1 MIDTSFQKV
10 QVNQVIFSQLPSFVQ
25 EENPLFVDFL
35 KTYYLGEEYQGGNI
49 DITQNFNDYQKV
61 ETFSGNE
68 NLVGF
73 TTCTS
78 KVNFFDSTIE
88 VVSTDG
94 WPEKYGLLKINDE
107 IISYTGKTKT
117 SFTGCL
123 RGFSGV
129 ESLHSKSDPEQLV
142 FSKTFAATHK
152 IQTQVINLSNLFLQE
167 FWQNLKNLFL
177 PGFEDRKIINP
188 VDKANFLRQAKD
200 LFASKGTSN
209 AIEILFRVLYGKD
222 SEVIKPIDYLFAPS
236 DADYIKTTDVVAEL
250 ISGDPTKIAGQELR
264 QTGDNFTSA
273 SIFDVKFTS
282 RNNRSYYQISL
293 SKETLKGNFKITGSS
308 SLTNNVSIGDTVLTV
323 DSTLGFEDSGEI
335 YVGAGLTVGIV
346 TYTNKSSTQF
356 FDVVGLSSSYSD
368 GQFVRSSNTVFSY
381 ENGDISKPVLFRLT
395 AVATGSPL
403 QDVGYLVKN
412 DILKGKTLGN
422 LSLASN
428 QRLNTWVHNIKTT
441 TDVSKDIRTNISNID
456 IVTNTVNTKDPHL
469 LKFGDPI
476 TLVDLT
482 SNIPQNVEGTVSQV
496 VSANVF
502 QLNIISGTID
512 VGRTYKVRSNTIFA
526 SHNDSNVKVDEFV
539 AEVQNT
545 YIDKTDENVYVASGS
560 LPAYKIYAT
569 NRKKT
574 FFNSDINS
582 DTGSI
587 NIVSHGFITG
597 DLIKYSPVSVGQSA
611 LPGLSTNTDYIVSKV
626 DSDNIKLSRSS
637 SDAVNKRYINIQP
650 NDVIN
655 HQVLPTELFK
665 KDIKHQNFLRRFPK
679 TPTLNKFKEVFLNE
693 PIGMFKNGVE
703 IVSNRSGDFIRYGI
717 VKNIEVQNG
726 GSNFDLVSPPN
737 INISDSV
744 GTGAT
749 AYAIIE
755 NGKFEGIEVVS
766 AGYDIKKTP
775 NVVITGGN
783 GNGATAV
790 ARLKESKTT
799 RTFNAES
806 DVNITIHAV
815 TFVDRHLFDNGESVY
830 YKKADDYD
838 PIGGLVDNSLYYL
851 NVVDDFTVKFMSS
864 YEDAVAGIN
873 PIVLTS
879 KSTGT
884 NSLQSTKIRKVLG
897 SIVVTDPGSGYSN
910 RRLEVSS
917 SPYPSTDYTTV
928 DDIVSGINTANN
940 YVYFKQ
946 HGFNDGDL
954 IEYHSSGP
962 ISGLS
967 TTQNYQVLKLDE
979 DRFRVCSA
987 GIGTTS
993 SNLNYR
999 KLDYVKF
1006 DNNGTSTHTFKYPDI
1021 HVSVET
1027 ISGVANTAY
1036 SQPRVRPLCRG
1047 EIVQCPLI
1055 APGVGYGSSDVINVH
1070 RRPNVQVSNGSNGVL
1085 DVFVDNGK
1093 IVQCFIV
1100 NAGGGYVTPP
1110 EVIINGDGKYA
1121 KIITNIT
1128 DGKIS
1133 SVTIVDTGKGYTSQN
1148 TTISLRSPGFGAK
1161 LEANVDKWDI
1171 DIFSKYRNSI
1181 SENDDGLILPSQNDD
1196 YGAKFVHAYAGRK
1209 LRFDFNDNIQNDFS
1223 ERPTVNHSPILGWA
1237 YDGSPIYGPYGHGF
1251 KTGGAIRRM
1260 IPGYTLV
1267 SKGNRPPV
1275 SLFPLGYFIN
1285 DYIFTNDGD
1294 LDEFNGRFCK
1304 TPEYPDGVYAYFC
1317 TIQATNSS
1325 KFPFVNTREPAFPY
1339 VLNNFKYK
1347 KDSFNQDPSSIQS
1360 LPILNSGDLIRN
1372 TYNYKFG
1379 FANSNYDYLT
1389 TNQVDETQLIVRTT
1403 VESGI
1408 STINI
1413 VSPGENYKV
1422 NDKIRFNNLNSGG
1435 SESTAKVKTLVG
1447 SGLSSLSYEREV
1459 VSDIEFLYGD
1469 RNVVGVATT
1478 AHNLSNNDLVI
1489 VGGIGTGELK
1499 FIQGPRTIAVS
1510 SITGV
1515 LQQNLGPV
1523 SDTGITTT
1531 ILLSVPSSDS
1541 DSIDVDDII
1550 SIGTDE
1556 RVIVLEKLPFDG
1568 RYRIS
1573 RPPGYA
1579 GTHFSGELVHVDQR
1593 KFSYD
1598 VGINTDLKTQQNRKI
1613 VFNPVSSIGIGTTVI
1628 VKSIAGIGTTTAI
1641 RVKSLNDIIL
1651 EGHEL
1656 PPEGSDAD
1664 NTITINSHGFRTGQ
1678 RLTYNIGRAGIAL
1691 TVSNSVSLSNP
1702 FQLVDGQYVYAVN
1715 KGTNLLGITT
1725 TITGIGTTS
1734 ASLYFT
1740 GITTTG
1746 TEHFFKESNKD
1757 YTGHV
1762 ERYDVTVV
1770 TNFEHTLKSRD
1781 NVKIDISPNTTVS
1794 KTIEFNTIARKT
1806 LVDGYYVSAASTF
1819 IGVGATN
1826 SVITIT
1832 DHEFVPGQKLLYEA
1846 GSSEISPLV
1855 NNGEYFAQVINDN
1868 QFRLS
1873 TNYKD
1878 ATSFGGNFIGITTFG
1893 VGVHKFSAINPHIV
1907 ATRGQTIGFAV
1918 SDNSLND
1925 LKLEFY
1931 EDENFVTKY
1940 DGAGVSTEITRS
1952 TAVPGSN
1959 GSLVNL
1965 KLTENVP
1972 TPLYYKLEPTNLDGT
1987 SVSKRDANPDN
1998 TVAAGSKIII
2008 NNSVYSGTFSIS
2020 TTGTNTFQ
2028 YQVDKKPESEIYTSS
2043 GINTF
2048 RYITDS
2054 KTARGGINE
2063 IKVTFGGVKYRRNPG
2078 ISTIITDTGKNA
2090 ILRIYDDSIGRP
2102 ANTEMLSVGYEYPS
2116 DRSLQPSVDLPTI
2129 VTISNNF
2136 ALNSVGV
2143 TSGGKNYI
2151 NAPELI
2157 VPGAEDIDL
2166 TAVLSG
2172 TSVGE
2177 VIVNRSGKGFN
2188 EVPNPPRIIP
2198 VRNSNGIGIVST
2210 SSNGE
2215 TNTLILAQPLNG
2227 WTPNTFPFSIN
2238 DRIFVEGVGTAQT
2251 VFATTGGYNSENY
2264 NYSFFTVNS
2273 ISPLTSKLTY
2283 SIAGLGT
2290 TGGTYDPDTSAGR
2303 VIKQSDLPT
2312 FTGGLNP
2319 EPFFEGEKIT
2329 FGSNGTGFVLDQDGY
2344 DNVTNTLRLR
2354 SLSTPIRNGDVIRG
2368 TLSRA
2373 VGTVRNFEAYSDFFN
2388 TNFGAEKE
2396 KGFQKNTGKLNDDFQ
2411 KLEDSDY
2418 YQNFSYSIKSEVP
2431 IETWKSAVDSI
2442 VHPTGYK
2449 NFSDLVVKSQSTAGF
2464 ARSLDLK
2471 PENLVSDTSL
2481 LVSIDNEK
2489 SFFTRDDFDLAGE
2502 TLITEDI
2509 SKFIDLRNRKIASFI
2524 NVISNKVDIID
2535 DIAPQFTGIGTTTSA
2550 EIVGLSSFRLTSSNE
2565 VLFTKIFDPSDTD
2578 VVSLGSSVI
2587 RINNHN
2593 FQTGERIKYDPGGA
2607 YGNNRIGID
2616 TTSNVL
2622 GGISTDKMP
2631 AEVFAIKLN
2640 NNFFSVAGVST
2651 AADLNDPLVIIGVG
2665 TGTEHSFDVLRPD
2678 DRVIIEIDEI
2688 IQPPLFRKRID
2699 IELAEAVG
2707 IGSTTIKVVGVTSM
2721 SASDLINIDN
2731 EILEITNIGIGS
2743 TNSINV
2749 NRGVLGTVAAA
2760 HTIGAACTARGGSFH
2775 IVKDVIHFVT
2785 PPYGPTGFSTLSP
2798 GIGTQSSFQGRL
2810 FNRKNP
2816 TTNFIFDDIS
2826 PDFIGIGKT
2835 YTLLQEGQP
2844 VSGIVTTI
2852 SGPEVV
2858 NQGIILID
2866 NITQRPTIDFNM
2878 IQAQDPGI
2886 GGSIIFTGSNRDNL
2900 PKGGIVNEFTIGIG
2914 SGYQPLVAAAATA
2927 VVNGAGSIESVV
2939 VTGGGSGYRSG
2950 PVPIQVLNPLGIGST
2965 AVLQGT
2971 IGAAGTVTGITT
2983 VSGGSGYASTTPP
2996 IIVIG
3001 IDTGYSNM
3009 SYTGGS
3015 GNGFKA
3021 SVVVGSG
3028 GSIID
3033 LQVTDFGIGY
3043 KNNEVLTVAGIP
3055 SDAVGAAFS
3064 SHTITINSLKFDKF
3078 AGFSFGQLLELDDF
3092 SNLFNGVRDTF
3103 TLTRTTLDKRIININ
3118 TEESNVYVA
3127 NNLLIFLNDVLQ
3139 QPGQAYQFEG
3149 GTQVTF
3155 TEPPKAGSKLQ
3166 ILFFRGSNEDIDD
3179 GDPFSTIKIGDFLQ
3193 LQRKDAS
3200 LQQNQRPI
3208 IGISGVSQTETI
3220 LYAGKGINDDPKFTR
3235 SLSWTKQKQDFN
3247 VDGQSLSKA
3256 RANDRAQIQPTA
3268 SIIVDVGVGSE
3279 IIYVD
3284 NAFPLFSAYD
3294 NRSIPNQVPIGGV
3307 QLLRYN
3313 DIERADG
3320 VVSVSAGG
3328 TVSIGT
3334 VTDPGRGYQSVPKVA
3349 FASTIEQIR
3358 EIGKTWTKRSSYI
3371 DVEYQSID
3379 RNSFGLFVAVG
3390 STTGINTSTDAI
3402 TWRDSGNSTIFG
3414 DLNGVVGMTTHTVI
3428 VGASGTVGYST
3439 DGRNYQP
3446 SKLFRRRNVFPLILF
3461 DDITVTQDFNDV
3473 TFGQSVG
3480 VAVGAAGTI
3489 AFTNAG
3495 AAGFGTAFEVTQ
3507 KYSSINLN
3515 GVGANQNVFVA
3526 VGENGT
3532 ILRSNNGE
3540 SWTGVST
3547 SSVTTNLNHVHY
3559 ANGQWI
3565 AVGVAGTIVRSSDNG
3580 LTWNIVSAGSTF
3592 DLNRVGYANSV
3603 WVAIGQSGMVLN
3615 SVDTN
3620 TWYKKFVG
3628 VGTDFNGLA
3637 FGDNKLVTV
3646 GLSSNIYSSQFE
3658 TVSAAGTATVSA
3670 AGTIS
3675 AININEGGFGY
3686 NPYNPVE
3693 VIIEYEPI
3701 VRETIT
3707 SVEVEGDYGDVVSV
3721 ASSTTGIGT
3730 DSPMLIFE
3738 LDSDSFLDQAAFGD
3752 ISKSGIGSNQYFVIT
3767 NSVTGAPTTSITDT
3781 GSSIGVGKSFLDNVY
3796 FVSQRDFS
3804 NSGIVTVFCNVESI
3818 AGIGTTDFAPR
3829 IGKYSWGRLFN
3840 YQRDRLNPKSF
3851 PAEIGNGIA
3860 GLSTSS
3866 TATRRS
3872 QIAENYN
3879 DLDQTS

>member
-10 QVNQVIFSQLPSFVQ
+10 QVNQVISSQLPSFVQ

-49 DITQNFNDYQKV
+49 DIIQNFNDYQKA

-68 NLVGF
+68 NLIGF

-88 VVSTDG
+88 VTSTDG

-129 ESLHSKSDPEQLV
+129 ESLHSKSDPQQLV
-142 FSKTFAATHK
+142 FSKTFAASHK
-152 IQTQVINLSNLFLQE
+152 NQTQVINLSNLFLQE

-177 PGFEDRKIINP
+177 PGFEDRKLVNS
-188 VDKANFLRQAKD
+188 VDKANFLRQVKD

-209 AIEILFRVLYGKD
+209 AIEILFKVLYGED
-222 SEVIKPIDYLFAPS
+222 SEVIKPIDYLLAPS
-236 DADYIKTTDVVAEL
+236 DADYVKTQDVIAEL
-250 ISGDPTKIAGQELR
+250 ISGNPNKIAGQTLR
-264 QTGDNFTSA
+264 QTGDDVTSA
-273 SIFDVKFTS
+273 SIFDVKYTE
-282 RNNRSYYQISL
+282 RNGRSYYQISL
-293 SKETLKGNFKITGSS
+293 SRETIRGNFEITGSS
-308 SLTNNVSIGDTVLTV
+308 ALTNRVSIGDTVLTV
-323 DSTLGFEDSGEI
+323 DSTLGFKDSGEI

-346 TYTNKSSTQF
+346 TYASKSSTQF
-356 FDVVGLSSSYSD
+356 FDVVGVSSVYSD
-368 GQFVRSSNTVFSY
+368 GQFVRSANTVYSY
-381 ENGDISKPVLFRLT
+381 ENGDITKPVVLRLT
-395 AVATGSPL
+395 AVATGAPL
-403 QDVGYLVKN
+403 HGVGYLMQN

-422 LSLASN
+422 LSLASD
-428 QRLNTWVHNIKTT
+428 QRLNSWIHNIKTT
-441 TDVSKDIRTNISNID
+441 TNVSKDIATNVSNID
-456 IVTNTVNTKDPHL
+456 IVTNTVNTSDPHL

-482 SNIPQNVEGTVSQV
+482 SNFPQNVQGTVSQV

-502 QLNIISGTID
+502 QFNLISGTID
-512 VGRTYKVRSNTIFA
+512 VNRTYKVNSNTIFA
-526 SHNDSNVKVDEFV
+526 SHNDTNVKVDEFV

-545 YIDKTDENVYVASGS
+545 YIDKIDENVYVASGS

-574 FFNSDINS
+574 FLNSDVNGGN
-582 DTGSI
+582 DAI
-587 NIVSHGFITG
+587 NIVNHGFITG
-597 DLIKYSPVSVGQSA
+597 DLVNYSPVSVGQSA
-611 LPGLSTNTDYIVSKV
+611 LPGLSTNTDYIVSKI
-626 DSDNIKLSRSS
+626 DNDNLRLSRSN
-637 SDAVNKRYINIQP
+637 SDAVNKRYINLET
-650 NDVIN
+650 NDTVN
-655 HQVLPTELFK
+655 HQILPSELFGK
-665 KDIKHQNFLRRFPK
+665 NIQHQNFLRKFPK
-679 TPTLNKFKEVFLNE
+679 TPTLNKSKELFLNE

-726 GSNFDLVSPPN
+726 GSNFDVVNPPN

-749 AYAIIE
+749 AYAIVE

-783 GNGATAV
+783 GSGAVAV
-790 ARLKESKTT
+790 ARLKESRTT
-799 RTFNAES
+799 RSFNAES
-806 DVNITIHAV
+806 DVNVTIYAV

-830 YKKADDYD
+830 YKKADDYES
-838 PIGGLVDNSLYYL
+838 IGGLVDNSLYYL
-851 NVVDDFTVKFMSS
+851 NVVDDYTVKFMSS

-873 PIVLTS
+873 TITLTS

-884 NSLQSTKIRKVLG
+884 NTLQSTKIRKVLG

-910 RRLEVSS
+910 RRLEVNS
-917 SPYPSTDYTTV
+917 SPYPATDYTTV
-928 DDIVSGINTANN
+928 DDIKSGINTANN

-954 IEYHSSGP
+954 VEYRSSGP

-967 TTQNYQVLKLDE
+967 TTQNYYVLKLDE
-979 DRFRVCSA
+979 DKFRVCSA
-987 GIGTTS
+987 GIGTTTS
-993 SNLNYR
+993 DLNY
-999 KLDYVKF
+999 KKYDYVKF
-1006 DNNGTSTHTFKYPDI
+1006 GDNGTSTHTFKYPDV

-1036 SQPRVRPLCRG
+1036 SQPRVRSICRG
-1047 EIVQCPLI
+1047 EITQCPLT
-1055 APGVGYGSSDVINVH
+1055 APGAGYGSSDVINVH
-1070 RRPNVQVSNGSNGVL
+1070 RRPNVQISNGSRGVL
-1085 DVFVDNGK
+1085 DVFIDDGK

-1110 EVIINGDGKYA
+1110 EVVVNGDGKYA

-1128 DGKIS
+1128 DGKITS
-1133 SVTIVDTGKGYTSQN
+1133 ATVVDTGKGYTAQN
-1148 TTISLRSPGFGAK
+1148 TTVSLTSPGSGSK
-1161 LEANVDKWDI
+1161 LEAEVNKWDI
-1171 DIFSKYRNSI
+1171 DIFSKYRRSI
-1181 SENDDGLILPSQNDD
+1181 NENDDGLILPSQNEN

-1209 LRFDFNDNIQNDFS
+1209 LRYDFNDNIENDYS
-1223 ERPTVNHSPILGWA
+1223 EKSTVTHSPILGWA

-1260 IPGYTLV
+1260 IPGYTLA
-1267 SKGNRPPV
+1267 SKGNRPPE
-1275 SLFPLGYFIN
+1275 SLFPLGYFVD

-1325 KFPFVNTREPAFPY
+1325 EFPFVNTREPAFPY
-1339 VLNNFKYK
+1339 ILNNFKYK
-1347 KDSFNQDPSSIQS
+1347 KDSFNQNPSSTQS

-1389 TNQVDETQLIVRTT
+1389 TSQIDETELIIRTT

-1408 STINI
+1408 TTVNVID
-1413 VSPGENYKV
+1413 PGENYKV
-1422 NDKIRFNNLNSGG
+1422 NDKIRFNNQNSGG
-1435 SESTAKVKTLVG
+1435 SEATAKVRTLVG
-1447 SGLSSLSYEREV
+1447 SGLSTLSYNRLV
-1459 VSDIEFLYGD
+1459 VSDIEFVYGD
-1469 RNVVGVATT
+1469 RTVVGVATT
-1478 AHNLSNNDLVI
+1478 AHNLTNNDLVI

-1510 SITGV
+1510 SVTGV
-1515 LQQNLGPV
+1515 LQENLGP
-1523 SDTGITTT
+1523 STATGVTTT
-1531 ILLSVPSSDS
+1531 ILLSLPSSAEDA
-1541 DSIDVDDII
+1541 IDVDDII
-1550 SIGTDE
+1550 GIGTDE
-1556 RVIVLEKLPFDG
+1556 RVIVLEKLPLSG
-1568 RYRIS
+1568 RYRVS
-1573 RPPGYA
+1573 RQPGYI
-1579 GTHFSGELVHVDQR
+1579 GTHFSGEPFSVDQR

-1613 VFNPVSSIGIGTTVI
+1613 IFNPMSSIGIGTTVV
-1628 VKSIAGIGTTTAI
+1628 VKTVAGIGTTTAI
-1641 RVKSLNDIIL
+1641 RVKSINETIL

-1664 NTITINSHGFRTGQ
+1664 NTITINGHGFRTGQ
-1678 RLTYNIGRAGIAL
+1678 RLKYNKGRAGIAL

-1702 FQLVDGQYVYAVN
+1702 FQLVDDQYVYAVN

-1725 TITGIGTTS
+1725 TIAGIGTTS

-1740 GITTTG
+1740 GITTEG
-1746 TEHFFKESNKD
+1746 TEHFFKETNKD

-1762 ERYDVTVV
+1762 ERYDVSVV
-1770 TNFEHTLKSRD
+1770 TSFEHTLKSD
-1781 NVKIDISPNTTVS
+1781 DQVKIDVSPNVTVS
-1794 KTIEFNTIARKT
+1794 KTIEYNTVARKT

-1819 IGVGATN
+1819 VGVGATN
-1826 SVITIT
+1826 STITIT
-1832 DHEFVPGQKLLYEA
+1832 DHKFVPGQKLLYEA
-1846 GSSEISPLV
+1846 GSSEISPLL
-1855 NNGEYFAQVINDN
+1855 NDGEYFAQVINDN

-1893 VGVHKFSAINPHIV
+1893 AGVHKFSAINPQIV

-1918 SDNSLND
+1918 SDNSLTD

-1940 DGAGVSTEITRS
+1940 DGAGVSTEVTRS
-1952 TAVPGSN
+1952 SAIPGSS

-1972 TPLYYKLEPTNLDGT
+1972 TPLYYRLEPTNLDGT
-1987 SVSKRDANPDN
+1987 SVIKRDANPDK
-1998 TVAAGSKIII
+1998 TVVAGSKIVI
-2008 NNSVYSGTFSIS
+2008 NNSVYSGSFSIS

-2028 YQVDKKPESEIYTSS
+2028 YQVDKEPESESYTSS

-2048 RYITDS
+2048 KYITDS

-2063 IKVTFGGVKYRRNPG
+2063 IRVTFGGVKYTQNPG
-2078 ISTIITDTGKNA
+2078 ISTILTENGKNA

-2102 ANTEMLSVGYEYPS
+2102 ANTEMLSIGYEYPS
-2116 DRSLQPSVDLPTI
+2116 DRSLQPSVDLPT
-2129 VTISNNF
+2129 VATISNNF

-2143 TSGGKNYI
+2143 TSGGRNYI
-2151 NAPELI
+2151 NPPELI
-2157 VPGAEDIDL
+2157 VPGALDVDL

-2172 TSVGE
+2172 TAVGE
-2177 VIVNRSGKGFN
+2177 VIVNQSGQGFN

-2198 VRNSNGIGIVST
+2198 IRNSNGIGIVST
-2210 SSNGE
+2210 SSNGD
-2215 TNTLILAQPLNG
+2215 TNTLQLAQPLNG
-2227 WTPNTFPFSIN
+2227 WTPATFPFSVG
-2238 DRIFVEGVGTAQT
+2238 DKIFVEGVGTAQT

-2264 NYSFFTVNS
+2264 DYAFFTVNT

-2283 SIAGLGT
+2283 SIVGLGT
-2290 TGGTYDPDTSAGR
+2290 TGGTFDPDTSAGR

-2319 EPFFEGEKIT
+2319 EPFFNGEKIT
-2329 FGSNGTGFVLDQDGY
+2329 FGANGTGFVLDQDGY
-2344 DNVTNTLRLR
+2344 NEITNTLRLR

-2373 VGTVRNFEAYSDFFN
+2373 AGTVVNFDSYSDFFN
-2388 TNFGAEKE
+2388 TDYGAEKE
-2396 KGFQKNTGKLNDDFQ
+2396 KGFQKDTGKLNDDFQ

-2431 IETWKSAVDSI
+2431 LETWKSAVDSI

-2449 NFSDLVVKSQSTAGF
+2449 NFSDLVVKSEPKAGF
-2464 ARSLDLK
+2464 ARSRDLK
-2471 PENLVSDTSL
+2471 PENLASDTSL

-2489 SFFTRDDFDLAGE
+2489 SFFTREDFDLAGE
-2502 TLITEDI
+2502 TLITEDV
-2509 SKFIDLRNRKIASFI
+2509 SKFIDLRNRKISSFI

-2550 EIVGLSSFRLTSSNE
+2550 EIVGLTSFRLTSSNE
-2565 VLFTKIFDPSDTD
+2565 VIFTKTFDPSDTD
-2578 VVSLGSSVI
+2578 TISVGSSII

-2607 YGNNRIGID
+2607 YGDNRLGI
-2616 TTSNVL
+2616 TATSGVL
-2622 GGISTDKMP
+2622 GGVSTDKMP

-2640 NNFFSVAGVST
+2640 NNFFSVAGLST
-2651 AADLNDPLVIIGVG
+2651 SATLNDPLIIQGIG

-2688 IQPPLFRKRID
+2688 IQAPLFRRRID
-2699 IELAEAVG
+2699 IQLDEAVG
-2707 IGSTTIKVVGVTSM
+2707 VGSTTIKVVGVTSM
-2721 SASDLINIDN
+2721 SAGDLINIDN
-2731 EILEITNIGIGS
+2731 EILEITNIGVGS
-2743 TNSINV
+2743 TNVINV
-2749 NRGVLGTVAAA
+2749 NRGVLGTVPEA
-2760 HTIGAACTARGGSFH
+2760 HAVSAACTARGGSFH
-2775 IVKDVIHFVT
+2775 IVKDVIYFVT

-2810 FNRKNP
+2810 FNRKDP

-2835 YTLLQEGQP
+2835 YTLLQEGEP
-2844 VSGIVTTI
+2844 VTGIVTTI
-2852 SGPEVV
+2852 NGPEVV

-2866 NITQRPTIDFNM
+2866 NITQRPEVDFNM
-2878 IQAQDPGI
+2878 VQAQDPGI
-2886 GGSIIFTGSNRDNL
+2886 GGSIIFTGSNRDDL
-2900 PKGGIVNEFTIGIG
+2900 PKGGIVNEFSIGIG

-2927 VVNGAGSIESVV
+2927 IVNGDGAIESVV

-2950 PVPIQVLNPLGIGST
+2950 PVPIEVLNPLGIGST

-3009 SYTGGS
+3009 TYTGGS
-3015 GNGFKA
+3015 GSGFKA

-3055 SDAVGAAFS
+3055 TDAVGAAFS

-3092 SNLFNGVRDTF
+3092 SSDFNGVRDTF
-3103 TLTRTTLDKRIININ
+3103 TLTRTTTDKRIININ
-3118 TEESNVYVA
+3118 TDQTNVYVA
-3127 NNLLIFLNDVLQ
+3127 NNLLVFLNDVLQ

-3149 GTQVTF
+3149 GTQITF

-3166 ILFFRGSNEDIDD
+3166 ILFFRGSNDDVDD
-3179 GDPFSTIKIGDFLQ
+3179 GDPFETVKTGDFLQ
-3193 LQRKDAS
+3193 LQRKDAT
-3200 LQQNQRPI
+3200 LQQNRRPI
-3208 IGISGVSQTETI
+3208 INISGVSQAETI
-3220 LYAGKGINDDPKFTR
+3220 LYAGKGINDNPLFTR
-3235 SLSWTKQKQDFN
+3235 SVSWTKQKQDLN
-3247 VDGQSLSKA
+3247 VDGQALSKA
-3256 RANDRAQIQPTA
+3256 RRNQRAKIQPTA

-3294 NRSIPNQVPIGGV
+3294 NRSTPNQVPIGGV
-3307 QLLRYN
+3307 QLVRYN
-3313 DIERADG
+3313 DVERADG

-3328 TVSIGT
+3328 TVAIAT
-3334 VTDPGRGYQSVPKVA
+3334 VTDPGRGYQTVPTVA
-3349 FASTIEQIR
+3349 FASTIQQIR
-3358 EIGKTWTKRSSYI
+3358 EIGKTWTQRSSYT
-3371 DVEYQSID
+3371 DVEYQSVD

-3390 STTGINTSTDAI
+3390 STTGINTSTDGV
-3402 TWRDSGNSTIFG
+3402 TWGDSGNSTTFG
-3414 DLNGVVGMTTHTVI
+3414 DLNGVIGMTTHTVI

-3446 SKLFRRRNVFPLILF
+3446 SKLLRRRNVFPLIFF

-3473 TFGQSVG
+3473 TFGRSVG

-3489 AFTNAG
+3489 AFTSAG

-3580 LTWNIVSAGSTF
+3580 ITWNVVSAGSTF

-3620 TWYKKFVG
+3620 TWYNKFVG

-3637 FGDNKLVTV
+3637 FGDNKFVTV

-3670 AGTIS
+3670 AGSIS

-3686 NPYNPVE
+3686 DPSAPVE
-3693 VIIEYEPI
+3693 VLIAYEPL

-3738 LDSDSFLDQAAFGD
+3738 LDSDSFLNQAAFGE

-3781 GSSIGVGKSFLDNVY
+3781 GSPIGVGKSFLDNVY

-3818 AGIGTTDFAPR
+3818 AGIGSTDFAPR

-3840 YQRDRLNPKSF
+3840 YTRDRLNPKSF
-3851 PAEIGNGIA
+3851 PAQIGNGIA

-3866 TATRRS
+3866 TATRRE
-3872 QIAENYN
+3872 QIGESYN
-3879 DLDQTS
+3879 DLDETS